1 MSKRLIKP
9 ELSSGERINTPNP
22 LISITNFSHPIF
34 CFKHIHKKYGLDK
47 CTPKEKVSFVE
58 QLIKLSSE
66 NWSNLQLA
74 PKNGLGCEKI
84 KRKSIKA
91 PIPGTI
97 TDDIDFFLS
106 FRFHGKMP
114 FVGFRN
120 KFIFHIVYIDKEFTV
135 YNHS

>member
-1 MSKRLIKP
+1 MSKKIANP
-9 ELSSGERINTPNP
+9 ELNTGYRIEAPSTLVN
-22 LISITNFSHPIF
+22 ITNFSYPIF

-58 QLIKLSSE
+58 QLIKLSECSWE
-66 NWSNLQLA
+66 KLQLS

-91 PIPGTI
+91 PIPNAI
-97 TDDIDFFLS
+97 TDDVDFFLS

-114 FVGFRN
+114 FVGYKN
-120 KFIFHIVYIDKEFTV
+120 KGNYILIYTIIISIV
-135 YNHS
+135 